1 MDEDRTALG
10 RRGLVVPAP
19 EAPIEVLRDLEFAG
33 ASGRPLR
40 LDVHRPAH
48 ASTPAP
54 APLVWIASGYRD
66 EGFAAAVGCPFKEM
80 EWTKSW
86 ARLFAA
92 AGMAAIAATNEDPAA
107 DLRAGLEAVSRRGEE
122 LGVDAGRVGIF
133 ATSGHAPTALSALM
147 RDFPFDVSSAAFAY
161 GYTLDLPGSD
171 AVARAAESFRFA
183 NPCAGRSIEELRT
196 DVPLLLVR
204 AGRDEMPGLNAS
216 LDAFAA
222 GALRRNL
229 PLTILNHPEAP
240 HAFDLFHDDARSRS
254 IIREIVR
261 FLARRSG
268 YSEETGRPLR
278 PGVHG

>member
-1 MDEDRTALG
+1 MDDDRTALG
-10 RRGLVVPAP
+10 RRGLVIAAP
-19 EAPIEVLRDLEFAG
+19 EAPIEVLRHVEFAG

-40 LDVHRPAH
+40 LDVHRPAN
-48 ASTPAP
+48 ASAP
-54 APLVWIASGYRD
+54 VPVVWIASGYRD
-66 EGFAAAVGCPFKEM
+66 EGFASAVGCAFKEM
-80 EWTKSW
+80 QWTRSW
-86 ARLFAA
+86 AHLFAA

-122 LGVDAGRVGIF
+122 LGVDPGRAGIF

-147 RDFPFDVSSAAFAY
+147 RDFPINVSSAAFAY
-161 GYTLDLPGSD
+161 GYTLDLAGSD
-171 AVARAAESFRFA
+171 AVARASASFRFA
-183 NPCAGRSIEELRT
+183 NPCAGRSLEELRA

-222 GALRRNL
+222 GALATNL
-229 PLTILNHPEAP
+229 PLTLLNHPEAP

-261 FLARRSG
+261 FLA
-268 YSEETGRPLR
+268 ETLGAEA
-278 PGVHG
+278 GG